1 MLTYLVDRYP
11 FVTILSEEL
20 DDQILE
26 LVGKS
31 IVLVYLGEVCLEL
44 ASLDQ
49 LVPVVLVSGLSEGK
63 EPSDNDEYDDA

>member
-11 FVTILSEEL
+11 FVTILGEEL
-20 DDQILE
+20 DDHILK

-31 IVLVYLGEVCLEL
+31 VVLVYLGEVCLVL

-49 LVPVVLVSGLSEGK
+49 LVPVVLVSGLSEGE
-63 EPSDNDEYDDA
+63 EPSDNNEYDDA